1 MPRYN
6 DTEEEI
12 RITTSVARWLM
23 DTTCGLLKHYLGR
36 DYDPSVGR
44 FSERDITQTAL
55 IDSVS
60 MEDHE
65 LRYWFNTVINLCTTI
80 AGILH
85 NSITAGELMR
95 LAQMS
100 PLSDVPHFEGDQAEL

>member
-1 MPRYN
+1 MPDN
-6 DTEEEI
+6 NEFHNEI

-36 DYDPSVGR
+36 DFDPAVGR
-44 FSERDITQTAL
+44 FSERNLQEECMQDRLPI
-55 IDSVS
+55 
-60 MEDHE
+60 EDHE
-65 LRYWFNTVINLCTTI
+65 LRYWINTVINLCTTI

-95 LAQMS
+95 LHEMS
-100 PLSDVPHFEGDQAEL
+100 PLTESPDSNEI